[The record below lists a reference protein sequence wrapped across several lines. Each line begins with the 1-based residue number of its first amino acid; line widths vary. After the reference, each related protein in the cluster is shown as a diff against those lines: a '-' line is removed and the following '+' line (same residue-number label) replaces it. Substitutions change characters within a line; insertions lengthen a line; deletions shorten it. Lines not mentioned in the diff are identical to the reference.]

1 MVLNAQDAQAR
12 GADIRTRTRCASLVR
27 HHDHWNA
34 ELIGPDGT
42 PQSVSAKSVVNAAGP
57 WVDEVLRRATR
68 ANAPAH
74 LRLVKGSHLV
84 VPKLWDG
91 PHCYIFQNGDGRIC
105 FAIPYERDFTLIGTT
120 DLLYEGDL
128 DAVRIS
134 EEETRYFKEGFM
146 LADLAFKMY
155 GQNAEAKARLFA
167 EMDEQMAL
175 IGSTLASAAVNDEVE
190 DKMAYTAKLVRD
202 GVERCQNYKSII

>member
-1 MVLNAQDAQAR
+1 MRRLSFLLTAGLMVFGLSANA
-12 GADIRTRTRCASLVR
+12 
-27 HHDHWNA
+27 
-34 ELIGPDGT
+34 T
-42 PQSVSAKSVVNAAGP
+42 PQADKNAS
-57 WVDEVLRRATR
+57 DEFNIL
-68 ANAPAH
+68 
-74 LRLVKGSHLV
+74 L
-84 VPKLWDG
+84 
-91 PHCYIFQNGDGRIC
+91 
-105 FAIPYERDFTLIGTT
+105 T
-120 DLLYEGDL
+120 DLSGWGLFQHGASNGVEKMMVTCAAMNRSAL
-128 DAVRIS
+128 AIEVAASKEPIK

-202 GVERCQNYKSII
+202 GVERCQNYKSIIDDIGR